1 VPGLIFLLVL
11 HNPPQFKPEE
21 MWKMQENY
29 ENFMTI
35 ELSGD
40 WDFEKIS
47 SLSGFMINNYGE
59 THDIKLYIDHKS
71 YSDIMTDYKALKT
84 YNNNFAGINDILC
97 VNTFAGKIFVYPTTD
112 YDKLEFS
119 TDTSFYSFK
128 ITNKVKDY
136 KKDFEE
142 IVNG

>member
-1 VPGLIFLLVL
+1 
-11 HNPPQFKPEE
+11 
-21 MWKMQENY
+21 
-29 ENFMTI
+29 MTI

-47 SLSGFMINNYGE
+47 SLLGFMINNYGE

-84 YNNNFAGINDILC
+84 YNNNFPNINDILC

-119 TDTSFYSFK
+119 TNTSFYSFK